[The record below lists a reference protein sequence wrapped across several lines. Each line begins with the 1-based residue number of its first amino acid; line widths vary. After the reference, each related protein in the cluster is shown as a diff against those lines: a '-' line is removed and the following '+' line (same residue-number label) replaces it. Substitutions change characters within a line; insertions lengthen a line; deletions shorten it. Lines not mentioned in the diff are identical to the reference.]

1 MKGEGRKGCSTL
13 ARGTYETKVG
23 PLRAYNARR
32 RTEMRDVAGKV
43 GRRMRWGLR
52 GPRQM
57 PLSRWQLPPAPAAG
71 STSQQRQSSTVPSPS
86 FLREA
91 GFSDFHVN

>member
-71 STSQQRQSSTVPSPS
+71 STSQQRQSSTVPSPN